1 MKSRTVDVSVPE
13 GSEESISTTAGE
25 LEDQVRL
32 MAALKMFELGKLSSG
47 HAAQLAGRTRTEFLE
62 ACGRY
67 RVGVFNYSSEN
78 AGEELRRDV
87 ETLSNLPA
95 LE

>member
-1 MKSRTVDVSVPE
+1 MPSGNVRVSVPE
-13 GSEESISTTAGE
+13 GFEETVSTTTGE

-47 HAAQLAGRTRTEFLE
+47 HAAQLAGRTRAEFFE

-67 RVGVFNYSSEN
+67 RVSIFNYPSED
-78 AGEELRRDV
+78 AADELRHDLK
-87 ETLSNLPA
+87 TLRRRSDP
-95 LE
+95 E

>member
-1 MKSRTVDVSVPE
+1 MPE
-13 GSEESISTTAGE
+13 GFEESVSTTAGE

-47 HAAQLAGRTRTEFLE
+47 HAAQWAGRTRTEFLE

-67 RVGVFNYSSEN
+67 RVSVVNY
-78 AGEELRRDV
+78 APEEAADELQRDLDALRRFS
-87 ETLSNLPA
+87 ES
-95 LE
+95 E